1 MIIGVTGPSGA
12 GKSLFCS
19 MLAERGFRVL
29 DCDKIY
35 HDIISSPCECTSALE
50 ARFGHGII
58 NENGGVDRSALA
70 DIVFKDDEA
79 LTDLNS
85 ITLGYVKKEVKRMAY
100 DAVSVGTPVVID
112 APTLF
117 EAGCEELC
125 DITVGLLAP
134 REKRAARL
142 SSRDGG
148 VRSENRSRHASTLQS
163 RITFISAAA
172 TLCGAT
178 TETRMHSRHSPTD
191 WRKKR
196 RHTSRKEHNENSNKT
211 NTDSRI
217 DRSAVRRVRHS
228 L

>member
-148 VRSENRSRHASTLQS
+148 VRSEKQIA
-163 RITFISAAA
+163 
-172 TLCGAT
+172 
-178 TETRMHSRHSPTD
+178 
-191 WRKKR
+191 
-196 RHTSRKEHNENSNKT
+196 
-211 NTDSRI
+211 SRI
-217 DRSAVRRVRHS
+217 DASKSDNFYISRCDTVWHNDGNTDALAAFADRLAQEASSHLA
-228 L
+228 

>member
-58 NENGGVDRSALA
+58 NENGGVDRS
-70 DIVFKDDEA
+70 A

-148 VRSENRSRHASTLQS
+148 VRSEKQIA
-163 RITFISAAA
+163 
-172 TLCGAT
+172 
-178 TETRMHSRHSPTD
+178 
-191 WRKKR
+191 
-196 RHTSRKEHNENSNKT
+196 
-211 NTDSRI
+211 SRI
-217 DRSAVRRVRHS
+217 DASKSDNFYISRCDTVWRNDGNTDALAAFADRLAQEASSHLA
-228 L
+228 

>member
-58 NENGGVDRSALA
+58 NENGGVDRSTLA
-70 DIVFKDDEA
+70 DIVFKDNEA

-100 DAVSVGTPVVID
+100 DAVSAGTPVVID

-117 EAGCEELC
+117 EAGCEKLC

-134 REKRAARL
+134 REKRAVRL
-142 SSRDGG
+142 ESRDGA
-148 VRSENRSRHASTLQS
+148 VRSKNQIA
-163 RITFISAAA
+163 
-172 TLCGAT
+172 
-178 TETRMHSRHSPTD
+178 
-191 WRKKR
+191 
-196 RHTSRKEHNENSNKT
+196 
-211 NTDSRI
+211 SRI
-217 DRSAVRRVRHS
+217 DASKPDDFYISRCDIVWRNDSDTDALAAFADRLTHDAS
-228 L
+228 SHLA

>member
-85 ITLGYVKKEVKRMAY
+85 ITLGYVKKR
-100 DAVSVGTPVVID
+100 SNGWHTTP
-112 APTLF
+112 
-117 EAGCEELC
+117 
-125 DITVGLLAP
+125 
-134 REKRAARL
+134 
-142 SSRDGG
+142 
-148 VRSENRSRHASTLQS
+148 
-163 RITFISAAA
+163 
-172 TLCGAT
+172 
-178 TETRMHSRHSPTD
+178 
-191 WRKKR
+191 
-196 RHTSRKEHNENSNKT
+196 
-211 NTDSRI
+211 
-217 DRSAVRRVRHS
+217 
-228 L
+228 